1 MKKKF
6 TLFLILVVPLL
17 IFSCPKRY
25 EDRLLDVVQLKS
37 NKKNWEALG
46 IKSYSFTYSFGT
58 YMPGYVVG
66 HVEVKSG
73 IGKVSFE
80 GEPHHVPD
88 ENDSREK
95 KYYITSI
102 EEAFDNILSEYLC
115 YKKKLNNKEIKR
127 LYYSSVEYDED
138 YFFIKNIS
146 FETYIPIPDMI
157 GETGYSFQIQNFKKY
172 N

>member
-25 EDRLLDVVQLKS
+25 ENRLLDVVQLKS

-58 YMPGYVVG
+58 YMQGYVVG
-66 HVEVKSG
+66 HVEVKNG

-80 GEPHHVPD
+80 DIPHHIPD
-88 ENDSREK
+88 KDDPKEK

-102 EEAFDNILSEYLC
+102 EEVFDNILSEYLN
-115 YKKKLNNKEIKR
+115 YKKKLDNKEIER
-127 LYYSSVEYDED
+127 LYYHNVEYDEN
-138 YFFIKNIS
+138 YFFIKYLS
-146 FETYIPIPDMI
+146 FQTYIPIPDMT
-157 GETGYSFQIQNFKKY
+157 GQHGYSFQIQDFKKL
-172 N
+172 